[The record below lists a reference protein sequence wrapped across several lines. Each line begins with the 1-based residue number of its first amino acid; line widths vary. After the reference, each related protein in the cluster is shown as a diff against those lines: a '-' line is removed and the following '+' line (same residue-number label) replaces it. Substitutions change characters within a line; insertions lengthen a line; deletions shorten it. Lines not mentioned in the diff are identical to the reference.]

1 MEFQTCIAALAT
13 RHLAVGRPNIM
24 DLDQLRA
31 PMGDIL
37 GALTAQ
43 LQELQR
49 YKARYGELDDPREP
63 KRNSRRESR
72 RKR

>member
-1 MEFQTCIAALAT
+1 
-13 RHLAVGRPNIM
+13 
-24 DLDQLRA
+24 
-31 PMGDIL
+31 MGDVL

-49 YKARYGELDDPREP
+49 YKARYGELDQPREAKREARRGPTRDP
-63 KRNSRRESR
+63 KRESR